1 MLNVKL
7 LGHTS
12 ISYKNE
18 NLTNDLGK
26 KTIALL
32 FLLVVNEGKYITK
45 DKLSVYLWPESNE
58 ESSKYNV
65 RYNLWMLN
73 KIIPEDKN
81 GNELI
86 ITDVNSC
93 TLNKEYSLN
102 CDLLSIMKCEYE
114 NAKIEELS
122 EVVDKAF
129 SGDVMEGWFFNKC
142 YDFNELILMY
152 RMQIENKQMKILKS
166 LSRKYYEKEQF
177 NKALAVLKKAEQF
190 DPNNET
196 IAIWTLKTYSALG
209 ERVAGI
215 NYYKIFE
222 SRLWKDLNIMPNDEL
237 QSLYENLFDSNLPYD
252 ISENPEEKT
261 QPSRSVTLYGFGI
274 SSIEWSLISCIID
287 SICDVL
293 PETLLAK
300 IDPDI
305 ISELGFINKKIIIG
319 YNDISNSSVTI
330 TDDIPHIRIM
340 QDFSS
345 LLDIIEEKCKINI
358 EIEAFN
364 DSDRLS
370 RDVINYIEKVH
381 KEINIIK

>member
-166 LSRKYYEKEQF
+166 LSRKYYEKE
-177 NKALAVLKKAEQF
+177 
-190 DPNNET
+190 
-196 IAIWTLKTYSALG
+196 
-209 ERVAGI
+209 
-215 NYYKIFE
+215 
-222 SRLWKDLNIMPNDEL
+222 
-237 QSLYENLFDSNLPYD
+237 
-252 ISENPEEKT
+252 
-261 QPSRSVTLYGFGI
+261 
-274 SSIEWSLISCIID
+274 
-287 SICDVL
+287 
-293 PETLLAK
+293 
-300 IDPDI
+300 
-305 ISELGFINKKIIIG
+305 
-319 YNDISNSSVTI
+319 
-330 TDDIPHIRIM
+330 
-340 QDFSS
+340 
-345 LLDIIEEKCKINI
+345 
-358 EIEAFN
+358 
-364 DSDRLS
+364 
-370 RDVINYIEKVH
+370 
-381 KEINIIK
+381 

>member
-1 MLNVKL
+1 
-7 LGHTS
+7 
-12 ISYKNE
+12 
-18 NLTNDLGK
+18 
-26 KTIALL
+26 
-32 FLLVVNEGKYITK
+32 
-45 DKLSVYLWPESNE
+45 
-58 ESSKYNV
+58 
-65 RYNLWMLN
+65 
-73 KIIPEDKN
+73 
-81 GNELI
+81 
-86 ITDVNSC
+86 
-93 TLNKEYSLN
+93 
-102 CDLLSIMKCEYE
+102 MKCECE

>member
-45 DKLSVYLWPESNE
+45 DKLAVYLWPESNE

-196 IAIWTLKTYSALG
+196 VAIWTLKTYSALG

-237 QSLYENLFDSNLPYD
+237 QSLYENLFDTNLPYD
-252 ISENPEEKT
+252 IAENPEEKT
-261 QPSRSVTLYGFGI
+261 NLQDL
-274 SSIEWSLISCIID
+274 SLFT
-287 SICDVL
+287 VL
-293 PETLLAK
+293 A
-300 IDPDI
+300 
-305 ISELGFINKKIIIG
+305 
-319 YNDISNSSVTI
+319 YQV
-330 TDDIPHIRIM
+330 
-340 QDFSS
+340 
-345 LLDIIEEKCKINI
+345 
-358 EIEAFN
+358 
-364 DSDRLS
+364 
-370 RDVINYIEKVH
+370 
-381 KEINIIK
+381 

>member
-1 MLNVKL
+1 
-7 LGHTS
+7 
-12 ISYKNE
+12 
-18 NLTNDLGK
+18 
-26 KTIALL
+26 
-32 FLLVVNEGKYITK
+32 
-45 DKLSVYLWPESNE
+45 
-58 ESSKYNV
+58 
-65 RYNLWMLN
+65 
-73 KIIPEDKN
+73 
-81 GNELI
+81 
-86 ITDVNSC
+86 
-93 TLNKEYSLN
+93 
-102 CDLLSIMKCEYE
+102 
-114 NAKIEELS
+114 
-122 EVVDKAF
+122 
-129 SGDVMEGWFFNKC
+129 
-142 YDFNELILMY
+142 
-152 RMQIENKQMKILKS
+152 
-166 LSRKYYEKEQF
+166 
-177 NKALAVLKKAEQF
+177 LAVLKKAEQF

-364 DSDRLS
+364 DSDSLS